1 MKRLLLLLA
10 TGLLASSCV
19 PSTPQSRIQEHPELF
34 AALSPKHQELVQQ
47 GTLAKGMPR
56 DAVLLAWGAPAQRF
70 EGSQGGKASERWDY
84 ASVYPVYTQG
94 FYGGFGYG
102 YGRYGRYQP
111 YGYGYGFGPEVTYV
125 PYRSGSVWFAN
136 SLVDSWERS
145 R

>member
-1 MKRLLLLLA
+1 MKRLLLLFA
-10 TGLLASSCV
+10 ASLLASSCV
-19 PSTPQSRIQEHPELF
+19 PSTPQSRIEEHPERF
-34 AALSPKHQELVQQ
+34 AALSPKDQELVRQ

-70 EGSQGGKASERWDY
+70 EGCQSGKTSERWDY
-84 ASVYPVYTQG
+84 AGTYPVYTQG
-94 FYGGFGYG
+94 FYGGFGAG
-102 YGRYGRYQP
+102 YGRYRP
-111 YGYGYGFGPEVTYV
+111 YGYGVGPEVTYV